1 MEKAT
6 VYYTDFR
13 VHAGTNLQ
21 EKLEKLI
28 KAAGIGQ
35 IDMDGKF
42 VVSRSTSGNRAT
54 WPSCAPTGPGR
65 WPTW

>member
-35 IDMDGKF
+35 IDMDGGESPEPAIAK
-42 VVSRSTSGNRAT
+42 V
-54 WPSCAPTGPGR
+54 GR
-65 WPTW
+65 MTY

>member
-1 MEKAT
+1 MGEFPLDLESVWKGSVIMEKAT

-21 EKLEKLI
+21 EKLERLI
-28 KAAGIGQ
+28 KAAGIGN

-42 VVSRSTSGNRAT
+42 VGHQDPFR
-54 WPSCAPTGPGR
+54 
-65 WPTW
+65 